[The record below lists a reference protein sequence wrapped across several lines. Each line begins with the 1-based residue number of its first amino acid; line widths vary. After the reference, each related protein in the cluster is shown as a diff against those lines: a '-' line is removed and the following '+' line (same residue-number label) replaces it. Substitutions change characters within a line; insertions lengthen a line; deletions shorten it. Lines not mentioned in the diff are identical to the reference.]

1 MDGLVEAL
9 TRNIEQLLGR
19 ASGPMHVRLVL
30 QPVVATILAIR
41 AGLHDAR
48 TGQPP
53 FLWTWI
59 TVKSERQRLT
69 RSAWKDVGKVF
80 LIACGL
86 DTIYQLFVLRDLFIF
101 QVLLVATVLSLVPYN
116 LVRGLVTR
124 IYDRMHEGRTA
135 TTGPT
140 KPL

>member
-1 MDGLVEAL
+1 MDGIVEAL

-41 AGLHDAR
+41 AGLRDAR

-59 TVKSERQRLT
+59 TVKSERPRLT

-80 LIACGL
+80 LIACAL

-101 QVLLVATVLSLVPYN
+101 QALLVAAVLSLVPYN

-124 IYDRMHEGRTA
+124 IYDRMHEARTA